1 MNLLLQNRR
10 SGKPFETFA
19 RGTVLRQPSFYR
31 KKEENES

>member
-19 RGTVLRQPSFYR
+19 MGTALRQPSFYR